1 MKRVLSYSGLTTKLK
16 AMHSRLLKKE
26 HFHELAGCS
35 SVAEAVSYLKQFDG
49 YQLDL
54 SMLDGASPHRGA
66 VEQHL
71 IQSIYRDF
79 SKIYRFSGLKQRKFL
94 DLYIIRY
101 EVSFLK
107 QCLRTVYD
115 GTPVVITDD
124 NGKWFF
130 EKHSSFNIMQLN
142 AVSTIDELINRVKGT
157 AYHELLSRVHNSAR
171 ESITLFDYE
180 MTLDL
185 FYFRTTW
192 KAMNKLFSGKEK
204 QVLLESFGTKIDMLN
219 IQWLYRSKK
228 YYTMTPADIY
238 TIIIP
243 VYYKLKKST
252 IAAMVEAET
261 TDALLEIIRSTAYG
275 KAFREENNISLEHI
289 YRTLLDAVHQTS
301 LRRYPYSIACV
312 NSYLYDKECEID
324 RLTTAIEGI
333 RYGLG
338 HDEIM
343 QYIF

>member
-1 MKRVLSYSGLTTKLK
+1 MNRVLTYSGLSAKLK

-26 HFHELAGCS
+26 HFQALADCS

-49 YQLDL
+49 YQLDF
-54 SMLDGASPHRGA
+54 SMDGASPHRGA

-71 IQSIYRDF
+71 TQSIYRDF
-79 SKIYRFSGLKQRKFL
+79 SRIYRFSNLKQRKFL
-94 DLYIIRY
+94 ELYIIRY

-115 GTPVVITDD
+115 GNTILITDD

-130 EKHSSFNIMQLN
+130 EKYSVLDIAQLD
-142 AVSTIDELINRVKGT
+142 AVSTLDELITRLHGT
-157 AYHELLSRVHNSAR
+157 VYHELLSRVHDRLR
-171 ESITLFDYE
+171 ENLTLFDYE

-192 KAMNKLFSGKEK
+192 KSMNKLFSGKEK
-204 QVLLESFGTKIDMLN
+204 QVLLQSYGTKIDMLN
-219 IQWLYRSKK
+219 IQWVYRSKK

-252 IAAMVEAET
+252 IAAMVEADT
-261 TDALLEIIRSTAYG
+261 ADALLEIIRSTPYG
-275 KAFREENNISLEHI
+275 KAFREEDSSSLEHV
-289 YRTLLDAVHQTS
+289 YRILLDAVHQAGI
-301 LRRYPYSIACV
+301 RKYPYSIACV

-324 RLTTAIEGI
+324 RLTTVIEGI
-333 RYGLG
+333 RYGLA